1 MAETLAI
8 PWVIE
13 LHNQLMPE
21 TLKVQVESQLVIGRY
36 DKASQVQ
43 PDIDLGVYGAE
54 EKGVSRRH
62 LAIRADEDQLVV
74 VDLNSGNG
82 TLLNGNRLEPNIPHP
97 VKNEDKLQLG
107 LMQLDLRVII
117 SPRGSGFQMQGKKG
131 ITPRPPS
138 EVSQPILIV
147 EDDPEVA
154 KVLALVLERNGY
166 GTATCRE
173 VVSAIRLFNQKH
185 PSAVILDLMLPD
197 MPGMEFCRYVRR
209 DVQRNTTPVIVISAA
224 KTPANVTQALDA
236 GADIFLGKP
245 VSAQEL
251 NHVVDSLIGQN
262 ESGERALLTKQL
274 VGTAPLK
281 SVPPESRRDSLVI
294 FVAGHE
300 QPLTLTLHQPIS
312 FGRST
317 PQPPKTHI
325 DLSRFNAV
333 EHGVSRVH
341 MTMHNKEGKFFV
353 EDMDSVNG
361 TYINGDP
368 LKPRELVPLKNADE
382 VRLGRLRLYVYF
394 LEDEKSQ

>member
-1 MAETLAI
+1 
-8 PWVIE
+8 
-13 LHNQLMPE
+13 
-21 TLKVQVESQLVIGRY
+21 
-36 DKASQVQ
+36 
-43 PDIDLGVYGAE
+43 
-54 EKGVSRRH
+54 H

-82 TLLNGNRLEPNIPHP
+82 TLLNGNRLEPNVPHP
-97 VKNEDKLQLG
+97 VKNDDKLQLG

-117 SPRGSGFQMQGKKG
+117 SPKGSGFQMQGKKG

-166 GTATCRE
+166 STVTCRE

-197 MPGMEFCRYVRR
+197 MPGMELCRYVRR

-300 QPLTLTLHQPIS
+300 QPLTLTVQQPIS

-341 MTMHNKEGKFFV
+341 MTLH
-353 EDMDSVNG
+353 
-361 TYINGDP
+361 
-368 LKPRELVPLKNADE
+368 
-382 VRLGRLRLYVYF
+382 
-394 LEDEKSQ
+394 

>member
-13 LHNQLMPE
+13 LHNQQMPE
-21 TLKVQVESQLVIGRY
+21 TLKVQVESQVIIGRY

-82 TLLNGNRLEPNIPHP
+82 TLLNGNRLEPNVPHP
-97 VKNEDKLQLG
+97 VKNDDKLQLG

-117 SPRGSGFQMQGKKG
+117 SPKGSGFQMQGKKG

-166 GTATCRE
+166 STVTCRE

-300 QPLTLTLHQPIS
+300 QPLTLTVQQPIS

-341 MTMHNKEGKFFV
+341 MTLHNKEGKFFV

-394 LEDEKSQ
+394 LEDEKG

>member
-1 MAETLAI
+1 MADTLAI

-13 LHNQLMPE
+13 LHNQQMPE
-21 TLKVQVESQLVIGRY
+21 TLKVQVENQLIIGRY

-62 LAIRADEDQLVV
+62 LAIRGDEDQLVV
-74 VDLNSGNG
+74 IDLSSGNG
-82 TLLNGNRLEPNIPHP
+82 TLLNGNRLEPNMPHP

-117 SPRGSGFQMQGKKG
+117 SPKGSGFQMQGKKG

-138 EVSQPILIV
+138 EVSLPILIV

-166 GTATCRE
+166 STVSCRE
-173 VVSAIRLFNQKH
+173 VVSAIRMFNQKH
-185 PSAVILDLMLPD
+185 PCAVILDLMLPD

-209 DVQRNTTPVIVISAA
+209 DVQRNATPVIVISAA

-281 SVPPESRRDSLVI
+281 AVPPESRRDSLVM

-300 QPLTLTLHQPIS
+300 QPLTLTIHQPVT
-312 FGRST
+312 FGRTTTLS
-317 PQPPKTHI
+317 PKLHV

-341 MTMHNKEGKFFV
+341 MTLHNKDGKFYV

-368 LKPRELVPLKNADE
+368 VKPRELIALKNADE
-382 VRLGRLRLYVYF
+382 VRLGRLRLYLYF
-394 LEDEKSQ
+394 LEDEKNS

>member
-1 MAETLAI
+1 
-8 PWVIE
+8 
-13 LHNQLMPE
+13 MP
-21 TLKVQVESQLVIGRY
+21 
-36 DKASQVQ
+36 
-43 PDIDLGVYGAE
+43 
-54 EKGVSRRH
+54 
-62 LAIRADEDQLVV
+62 
-74 VDLNSGNG
+74 
-82 TLLNGNRLEPNIPHP
+82 
-97 VKNEDKLQLG
+97 
-107 LMQLDLRVII
+107 
-117 SPRGSGFQMQGKKG
+117 GKHG
-131 ITPRPPS
+131 ITQRPPS
-138 EVSQPILIV
+138 ELAQPILIV

-154 KVLALVLERNGY
+154 KVLALVLERNGH
-166 GTATCRE
+166 GTTTCRE

-197 MPGMEFCRYVRR
+197 MPGLEFCRYVRR

-262 ESGERALLTKQL
+262 ETGERALHTKQL

-281 SVPPESRRDSLVI
+281 AVPPESRRESLVL

-300 QPLTLTLHQPIS
+300 QPLTLTVHQPIT

-317 PQPPKTHI
+317 NLPPKAHV

-333 EHGVSRVH
+333 EHGVSRIH
-341 MTMHNKEGKFFV
+341 MTLHNKEGKFFI

-368 LKPRELVPLKNADE
+368 LKPHVHMPLKNADE
-382 VRLGRLRLYVYF
+382 VRLGRLRLYAYF
-394 LEDEKSQ
+394 LEDERPSITT

>member
-13 LHNQLMPE
+13 LHNQQMPE

-62 LAIRADEDQLVV
+62 LTIRADEDQLVV

-117 SPRGSGFQMQGKKG
+117 SPKGSGFQMQGKKG

-300 QPLTLTLHQPIS
+300 QPLTLTLQQPVS

-341 MTMHNKEGKFFV
+341 MTLHNKEGKFFV

-382 VRLGRLRLYVYF
+382 VRLGRLRLYIYF